1 MSSYAHESS
10 TRTRKRAKLSGDD
23 SSEPSISDES
33 ALVATSIGE
42 YSTDASDHESD
53 TESELSESS
62 EEPSSEESSEDDNDG
77 QDTEMELE
85 DQEQDGV
92 VNLRANRGKKPVM
105 KLGQE
110 ELGPDIRGFLKD
122 FLPQLKAANEELEA
136 QRRAGTLK
144 TVEAAGDEDREQ
156 YIEMDLGLG
165 VLEAKDPNAD
175 DSTESDTETDTGD
188 GEKEKDIL
196 GKLMGR
202 NKVAEPVKIEE
213 VHNTQG
219 S

>member
-1 MSSYAHESS
+1 MSSSAHEPS
-10 TRTRKRAKLSGDD
+10 THSRKRVRVSGDD
-23 SSEPSISDES
+23 SSEPSVSDES
-33 ALVATSIGE
+33 ALVATSVGE
-42 YSTDASDHESD
+42 YSTEASDHESD

-62 EEPSSEESSEDDNDG
+62 EEPSSEESSDDENDNDDV
-77 QDTEMELE
+77 DTEME
-85 DQEQDGV
+85 DQTQDGV

-105 KLGQE
+105 KLDKE
-110 ELGPDIRGFLKD
+110 EMGPDIRDFLKE

-136 QRRAGTLK
+136 QKKAGTLK
-144 TVEAAGDEDREQ
+144 SLEATEDENEEQ

-165 VLEAKDPNAD
+165 VLEAKDPNAA
-175 DSTESDTETDTGD
+175 DSTDSESDTED

-202 NKVAEPVKIEE
+202 EKAMESLKIQE